1 MKRMA
6 IYWTYL
12 KEEEKRMYK
21 ITTSEGGEFTFPSA
35 LEDISLRHYID
46 FLTFVETTKPDELIR
61 IEQAASAKHEA
72 KDKEKADK
80 EFNEAIEACND
91 IVMYRKI
98 YPYFARVVAHFAE
111 GITEAEIIGQKG
123 PGMNVGQLEY
133 LYNTIVSILNNYE
146 EPEYSNVMLVDNDLW
161 YLPTRYMEKST
172 LIEFAEASQF
182 EANLKDLEKGN
193 WGALAKIMCVLV
205 RKEGEPYSDKLLRRE
220 EQFLGWN
227 LKNCLQVAFFLL
239 KRNEIS
245 VQNLQIYMAAQ
256 DLMNAKQEL
265 KN

>member
-1 MKRMA
+1 
-6 IYWTYL
+6 
-12 KEEEKRMYK
+12 
-21 ITTSEGGEFTFPSA
+21 
-35 LEDISLRHYID
+35 
-46 FLTFVETTKPDELIR
+46 
-61 IEQAASAKHEA
+61 
-72 KDKEKADK
+72 
-80 EFNEAIEACND
+80 
-91 IVMYRKI
+91 MYRKI

-146 EPEYSNVMLVDNDLW
+146 EPEYSNVMLVDGELW

-256 DLMNAKQEL
+256 DLMNAKQES